1 MAEKVP
7 QNLANHTRFDPLFH
21 FFALPVVFLTVI
33 VAIVHFVQRRSFFS
47 AWLVVFVIAMVIVTV
62 RARMNALKVQD
73 RLIRLEERERI
84 AGLVSEPL
92 RSRIAELT
100 ESQLIG
106 LRFAS
111 DAEIPALVQ
120 ETLNKKL
127 SRSDIKK
134 AIKNWRP
141 DSFRV

>member
-73 RLIRLEERERI
+73 RLIRSEERERI
-84 AGLVSEPL
+84 AGLVSAPL

-141 DSFRV
+141 DYFRV

>member
-7 QNLANHTRFDPLFH
+7 QNLANHARFDPLFH

-33 VAIVHFVQRRSFFS
+33 VAVVHFVQRRNWFS
-47 AWLVVFVIAMVIVTV
+47 AWLVLYVVALLIVTL
-62 RARMNALKVQD
+62 RARMYALKVQD

-84 AGLVSEPL
+84 AGLVSDPL
-92 RSRIAELT
+92 RARIVELT
-100 ESQLIG
+100 VGQLIG

-111 DAEIPALVQ
+111 DAEIPGLVK
-120 ETLNKKL
+120 ETLDKKL
-127 SRSDIKK
+127 SRAEIKK

-141 DSFRV
+141 DYFRV

>member
-7 QNLANHTRFDPLFH
+7 QNLANHTRYDPPFH

-33 VAIVHFVQRRSFFS
+33 VAIVHFVQRRSPFS

-62 RARMNALKVQD
+62 QARMNALKVQD

-106 LRFAS
+106 LRFSS

-127 SRSDIKK
+127 SRADIKK

-141 DSFRV
+141 DYFRV

>member
-7 QNLANHTRFDPLFH
+7 QNLANHARFDPLFH
-21 FFALPVVFLTVI
+21 FFALPVVMLTVI
-33 VAIVHFVQRRSFFS
+33 VAVVHLVQRRNWFS
-47 AWLVVFVIAMVIVTV
+47 AWLVVFVVAMVIVTL
-62 RARMNALKVQD
+62 RARLYALKVQD

-92 RSRIAELT
+92 RSRIGELT

-141 DSFRV
+141 DYFRV

>member
-7 QNLANHTRFDPLFH
+7 QKLANHARFDPLFH

-33 VAIVHFVQRRSFFS
+33 VAIVHFVQRRNFFS
-47 AWLVVFVIAMVIVTV
+47 AWLVVFVMAMVIVTL

-92 RSRIAELT
+92 RPRIAELT
-100 ESQLIG
+100 EGQLIG

-111 DAEIPALVQ
+111 DAEIPGLVQ
-120 ETLNKKL
+120 QALDKKL

-141 DSFRV
+141 DYFRV

>member
-7 QNLANHTRFDPLFH
+7 QTLANHARFDPLFH

-33 VAIVHFVQRRSFFS
+33 VAIVHFVQRRNFFS
-47 AWLVVFVIAMVIVTV
+47 AWLVVFVIAMVIVTL

-84 AGLVSEPL
+84 AGLVSQAL

-100 ESQLIG
+100 EGQLIG

-111 DAEIPALVQ
+111 DAEIPALVK
-120 ETLNKKL
+120 ETLDQEL

-134 AIKNWRP
+134 AIKNWRA
-141 DSFRV
+141 DYFRV

>member
-7 QNLANHTRFDPLFH
+7 QSLANHARFDPPFH

-33 VAIVHFVQRRSFFS
+33 VAIVHFMQRRNFFS

-62 RARMNALKVQD
+62 RARMNALRVQD

-84 AGLVSEPL
+84 AGLVSETL
-92 RSRIAELT
+92 RPRIAELT
-100 ESQLIG
+100 EGQLIG

-111 DAEIPALVQ
+111 DAEIPGLVQ
-120 ETLNKKL
+120 QALDKKL

-141 DSFRV
+141 DYFRV

>member
-7 QNLANHTRFDPLFH
+7 QSLANHARFDPPFH

-33 VAIVHFVQRRSFFS
+33 VAIVHFMQRRNFFS

-62 RARMNALKVQD
+62 RARMNALRVQD

-84 AGLVSEPL
+84 AGLVSETL
-92 RSRIAELT
+92 RPRIAELT
-100 ESQLIG
+100 EGQLIG

-141 DSFRV
+141 DYFRV

>member
-7 QNLANHTRFDPLFH
+7 QSLANHARFDPPFH

-33 VAIVHFVQRRSFFS
+33 VAIVHFVQRRNFFS
-47 AWLVVFVIAMVIVTV
+47 AWLVVFVIAMVIVTL
-62 RARMNALKVQD
+62 RARMNALRVQD
-73 RLIRLEERERI
+73 RLIRLEERDRI
-84 AGLVSEPL
+84 AGLVSETL
-92 RSRIAELT
+92 RPRIAELT
-100 ESQLIG
+100 EGQLIG

-111 DAEIPALVQ
+111 DAEIPGLVQ
-120 ETLNKKL
+120 QALDKKL

-141 DSFRV
+141 DYFRV